1 MRLFLLWSFWS
12 FVIWSKSLSYLSK
25 LALYKINI
33 IFLYKSQM
41 TEIKNEN
48 DHFDHD
54 HFDHNFGLYKMLSY
68 QHEDLKGNMQDMQED
83 ISWHLL

>member
-1 MRLFLLWSFWS
+1 
-12 FVIWSKSLSYLSK
+12 
-25 LALYKINI
+25 
-33 IFLYKSQM
+33 M